1 MLRVESISLER
12 SLILLK
18 KISIIIALTLIVAVV
33 ASFILIQVLIY
44 KSGRAT
50 SIDGLADK
58 DIDYVIILGAALWD
72 DKPSPTLYNRLL
84 VAHDFVKEND
94 IKIIATGGLGE
105 GDTITE
111 AEGIKR
117 FLEYEGIKGE
127 RIYKDEA
134 STSTFENLKNA
145 KVIIRSIDDREDIK
159 ILVVTSNFHIF
170 RSKLIARRFGFT
182 AFGLP
187 AETPASTRSRMVLR
201 EYFAVLN
208 TVLFDW

>member
-1 MLRVESISLER
+1 M
-12 SLILLK
+12 K
-18 KISIIIALTLIVAVV
+18 KVAIVTVLTLIFAAV

-44 KSGRAT
+44 KSGKVVDINELIA
-50 SIDGLADK
+50 K

-72 DKPSPTLYNRLL
+72 DRPSPTLHNRLV
-84 VAHDFVKEND
+84 VAYGFVKEND
-94 IKIIATGGLGE
+94 VKIIATGCLGE

-117 FLEYEGIKGE
+117 FLEYKGIDEE
-127 RIYKDEA
+127 RIYKDEI

-145 KVIIRSIDDREDIK
+145 KTIIRDIDDREDIK
-159 ILVVTSNFHIF
+159 ILIVTSDFHIF
-170 RSKLIARRFGFT
+170 RSKLIARRLGFT

-187 AETPASTRSRMVLR
+187 AETPASTRNRMVLR
-201 EYFAVLN
+201 ECFAVLN